1 MGDKIFARE
10 YTWQPAK
17 ILKIKDNG
25 NYVVELAEVNLEL
38 EISSEKIRFPPV
50 EKKAPKFHIN
60 DKIEY

>member
-25 NYVVELAEVNLEL
+25 NYVVELAEVNVELEL
-38 EISSEKIRFPPV
+38 S
-50 EKKAPKFHIN
+50 A
-60 DKIEY
+60 